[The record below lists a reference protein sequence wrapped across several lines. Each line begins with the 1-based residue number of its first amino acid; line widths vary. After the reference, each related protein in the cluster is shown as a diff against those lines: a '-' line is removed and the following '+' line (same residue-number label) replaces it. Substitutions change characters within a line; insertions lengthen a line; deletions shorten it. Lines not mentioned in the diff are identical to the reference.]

1 MTLSPQKKT
10 GSAPDKKKKGNAKAR
25 RSSQM
30 GLSPS
35 KPKQKQT
42 GKPMQPS
49 RVESAR
55 EAPKWL
61 EADAH
66 GDVFALTAFPVGTHV
81 DDGSALDTR
90 YVRDERNDRNSQLDP
105 IGILTS
111 VRDGSANEKPRVEYT
126 YTWPEPTT
134 GPLVALAGIWHCT
147 QFTATVDYRD
157 EKARNR
163 VSTVVTHSSSK
174 RRAFRLT
181 HALELGGEISWSKLK
196 DRIKEALDWN
206 VGADGYKKGKSVWEK
221 WLATLPKEQR
231 GLFKTADD
239 TVNVIVKYIR
249 GYVDLGPVQ
258 KAAEALAR
266 RNKSAPPAKEKRKE
280 AGAILEWPTADE
292 VPSMGKIAA
301 HAWRD
306 ARGNGNI
313 FVLDTYWR
321 TNARARAARD
331 LEPIGQL
338 TNVAEA
344 TGYGMYTYTWPAP
357 GPGDLEPL
365 SEIWGCTEY
374 TLRGVGYYLLQEAR
388 ESEGKPLESL
398 DGGGRVVGRGIAV
411 SVTDAIETYHPADMN
426 WASLE
431 TRIRVALNSAKGG
444 RTVWEQWRSDL
455 AAEHQALFK
464 TLERTIRVIVT
475 YIKSLVRTE
484 LLVSGAAQK

>member
-1 MTLSPQKKT
+1 
-10 GSAPDKKKKGNAKAR
+10 
-25 RSSQM
+25 
-30 GLSPS
+30 
-35 KPKQKQT
+35 
-42 GKPMQPS
+42 MQPS
-49 RVESAR
+49 RAESAR

-61 EADAH
+61 EAPAH
-66 GDVFALTAFPVGTHV
+66 GDVFALTPVGSHV
-81 DDGSALDTR
+81 DDGSAFDTV
-90 YVRDERNDRNSQLDP
+90 YVRDERNSRKTQLDP

-134 GPLVALAGIWHCT
+134 GPHVALAGIWHCT

-163 VSTVVTHSSSK
+163 VSTVVMHSSSK
-174 RRAFRLT
+174 LRAFRLT
-181 HALELGGEISWSKLK
+181 HALELGGELSWSALEA
-196 DRIKEALDWN
+196 RIQEAL
-206 VGADGYKKGKSVWEK
+206 GRKLRSDGYKEGKSVWQK
-221 WLATLPKEQR
+221 WLETLPKKQR
-231 GLFKTADD
+231 GPFKTADE
-239 TVNVIVKYIR
+239 TVRLMVEHIQE
-249 GYVDLGPVQ
+249 YVDRGPVK
-258 KAAEALAR
+258 KASETIARGVSRSAL
-266 RNKSAPPAKEKRKE
+266 PAKEKRKE
-280 AGAILEWPTADE
+280 AGAILEWPTADQ
-292 VPSMGKIAA
+292 VPSMSKIAA

-306 ARGNGNI
+306 AQGNGKV

-321 TNARARAARD
+321 TDARARAARD

-338 TNVAEA
+338 TNLAKA

-374 TLRGVGYYLLQEAR
+374 TLRGVGYYLLQDAR
-388 ESEGKPLESL
+388 ERQGNPLESL
-398 DGGGRVVGRGIAV
+398 DGGGRVVGQGIAV
-411 SVTDAIETYHPADMN
+411 AVTDAIETYHPADMN

-431 TRIRVALNSAKGG
+431 TRIRVALNTVKGG
-444 RTVWEQWRSDL
+444 RTVWDQWKSDL

-475 YIKSLVRTE
+475 YIKSLVRYE

>member
-1 MTLSPQKKT
+1 
-10 GSAPDKKKKGNAKAR
+10 
-25 RSSQM
+25 M
-30 GLSPS
+30 GTSPS
-35 KPKQKQT
+35 KP
-42 GKPMQPS
+42 KPMQPS

-61 EADAH
+61 AETAH
-66 GDVFALTAFPVGTHV
+66 GDVFALTPVGSHV
-81 DDGSALDTR
+81 DDGSAFDTV
-90 YVRDERNDRNSQLDP
+90 YVRDQRNDRKTQLDP

-111 VRDGSANEKPRVEYT
+111 VRDVSANENPRVEYT
-126 YTWPEPTT
+126 YTWPEPPM

-163 VSTVVTHSSSK
+163 VSTVVMHSSSK

-181 HALELGGEISWSKLK
+181 HALELGGEISWIKLGE
-196 DRIKEALDWN
+196 RIKEALDWN
-206 VGADGYKKGKSVWEK
+206 VGADGYKKGKSVWQK
-221 WLATLPKEQR
+221 WLATLAKEER

-249 GYVDLGPVQ
+249 GYVELGPVQ

-292 VPSMGKIAA
+292 VPSMSKIAA
-301 HAWRD
+301 RAWRD
-306 ARGNGNI
+306 AQGNGKV

-321 TNARARAARD
+321 TDARARAARD

-338 TNVAEA
+338 TNLARA
-344 TGYGMYTYTWPAP
+344 SPYGMYTYTWPAP

-374 TLRGVGYYLLQEAR
+374 TLRGVGYYLLQQAR
-388 ESEGKPLESL
+388 EREGNPLDSL
-398 DGGGRVVGRGIAV
+398 DGGGRAVGQGIAV

-431 TRIRVALNSAKGG
+431 TRIRVALNRAEGG
-444 RTVWEQWRSDL
+444 RTVWEQWKSGL

-464 TLERTIRVIVT
+464 TLERTIHVIVT
-475 YIKSLVRTE
+475 YIKSLVRYE
-484 LLVSGAAQK
+484 VLVSGAAQK